1 VSQKPQARGVIY
13 MNSGTEPDRS
23 WFERIPKV
31 ELHLH
36 LEGAIPHPALW
47 ELVQKY
53 GGDPSVPTLDAL
65 TARFTYRSF
74 SEFIDTWVWKN
85 TFLRQY
91 EDFEFIAEAVAKDL
105 VGQNIRY
112 VEAFYSPGDYLSRGL
127 QPQRLTQALRT
138 GLDHCK
144 EVKVALVADL
154 IRDHGPER
162 GAKMLRAVN
171 EVRDFGVV
179 GVGIGGSE
187 SEFPPE
193 AFEKVFRQA
202 REMGFHT
209 SAHAGEAAGP
219 ESVWGALRALRVDRI
234 GHATRAVEDPKL
246 VDYLAEHRIPLELCP
261 LSNVMTR
268 VLDSIKEHPARLYFE
283 RGIPLSI
290 NTDDPK
296 MFGNSLTD
304 EYLALE
310 TELGFSRLEIESV
323 ILQGIKTSWLSKE
336 GKEELTG
343 QFESEIA
350 ALRPPPGGVE
360 DA

>member
-1 VSQKPQARGVIY
+1 
-13 MNSGTEPDRS
+13 MNTGTELDRS

-36 LEGAIPHPALW
+36 LEGAIPHVALW
-47 ELVQKY
+47 ELIQKY
-53 GGDPSVPTLDAL
+53 GGDPSVRSLDAL
-65 TARFTYRSF
+65 AARFTYRSF

-91 EDFEFIAEAVAKDL
+91 EDFEFIAEAVANDL
-105 VGQNIRY
+105 ACQNIRY
-112 VEAFYSPGDYLSRGL
+112 VEAFYSPGDYVSRGL
-127 QPQRLTQALRT
+127 EPQRLTQALRA
-138 GLDHCK
+138 GLDRCK

-171 EVRDFGVV
+171 EVRDLGVI

-187 SEFPPE
+187 REFPPE
-193 AFEKVFRQA
+193 AFEEVFRQA
-202 REMGFHT
+202 RELGFHT

-219 ESVWGALRALRVDRI
+219 ESVWGAIRTLRVDRI
-234 GHATRAVEDPKL
+234 GHATRAIEDPKL
-246 VDYLAEHRIPLELCP
+246 VDYLAEPRIPLELCP

-268 VLDSIKEHPARLYFE
+268 VIGSIREHPARLYFE
-283 RGIPLSI
+283 KGIPLSI

-304 EYLALE
+304 EYLTLA
-310 TELGFSRLEIESV
+310 TEFGFSRLEIESL
-323 ILQGIKTSWLSKE
+323 ILQGVRISWLSKE
-336 GKEELTG
+336 DKEELTS

-350 ALRPPPGGVE
+350 ALSPAPGRAEGT
-360 DA
+360 